1 MFLFLQKT
9 ELKHVFKFSFLNV
22 TKNVLL
28 RVYFA
33 HEYVFGL
40 KITSGSIRV
49 YLNIFDAATKYV
61 HSDEILFCRQIRP
74 AEMEVSEGC
83 FEHNVQ
89 HSCAGEA

>member
-1 MFLFLQKT
+1 MFANNKLQFDK
-9 ELKHVFKFSFLNV
+9 LAMFRNFDIVFKFRFLNV

-74 AEMEVSEGC
+74 AEMEVSGV
-83 FEHNVQ
+83 F
-89 HSCAGEA
+89 